1 VLWHWIPF
9 GMDLWFYLILAFS
22 LLLGF
27 LRGKGIQKLQL
38 SNDRK
43 FYERV
48 GVKYIKRFVQDGD
61 LVKKQAGKKVAFRVI
76 KSRLQAIKYL
86 KTISMYE
93 RYHLIGFA
101 FFSLSS
107 IHSFFYQ
114 KYFLSFFIFLANFIY
129 NVLPILLQQ
138 YNKKRIE
145 ALIRNGS
152 TQ

>member
-1 VLWHWIPF
+1 MYLTASFALQVGSEPSLMRAILNHTLNFIWTGLCFLSVLWHWIPF

-27 LRGKGIQKLQL
+27 LPGKGIQKLQL

-76 KSRLQAIKYL
+76 KSRSQAIKYL

-107 IHSFFYQ
+107 IHIFFTRN
-114 KYFLSFFIFLANFIY
+114 IF
-129 NVLPILLQQ
+129 
-138 YNKKRIE
+138 
-145 ALIRNGS
+145 
-152 TQ
+152 